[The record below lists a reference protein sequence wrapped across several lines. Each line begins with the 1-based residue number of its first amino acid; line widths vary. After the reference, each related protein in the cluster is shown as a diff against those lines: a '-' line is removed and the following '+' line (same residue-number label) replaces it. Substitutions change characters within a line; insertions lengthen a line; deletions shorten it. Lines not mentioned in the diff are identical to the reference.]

1 MAFYV
6 WPLRL
11 SLWGRLKTPVV
22 GSLSTLH
29 ELLIHCDSGSFLAPP
44 VFTLGPTQCSSLWNF
59 FIVTPSNIRKEENYE
74 QFHEVF
80 VYGPSGFRFGTGSI
94 FQSMESFH
102 KHNPQNHERKIENSG
117 FRPRR
122 FYTLGPTQYSSLWN
136 FFIDKSSVCDRSWKS
151 FSYFLYDLQ
160 GRSKSKEKFRSS
172 NKRCCFFGLLYVL
185 RFRSFH
191 PEPAYWIRSGILMKL
206 PQSSHRSLFFFQAY
220 TAFWKPLIKAREVW
234 SSYAIPRSSYQTVHP
249 FSGSAAF
256 ARNRLTES
264 EVEPS
269 FYYLCLNGKLSISK
283 RKLFKLFESPLA
295 DSRERS

>member
-1 MAFYV
+1 M
-6 WPLRL
+6 
-11 SLWGRLKTPVV
+11 K
-22 GSLSTLH
+22 
-29 ELLIHCDSGSFLAPP
+29 FLFMAPP
-44 VFTLGPTQCSSLWNF
+44 AFASGPA
-59 FIVTPSNIRKEENYE
+59 
-74 QFHEVF
+74 
-80 VYGPSGFRFGTGSI
+80 
-94 FQSMESFH
+94 
-102 KHNPQNHERKIENSG
+102 
-117 FRPRR
+117 
-122 FYTLGPTQYSSLWN
+122 QYSSLWN
-136 FFIDKSSVCDRSWKS
+136 LFISTILKIMKERLKIQASGPAGFTPWDRLNIPVCETSSSINPRFVTALEKV
-151 FSYFLYDLQ
+151 FLTFYMICKAGQNQKKNSGHQTNDVV
-160 GRSKSKEKFRSS
+160 
-172 NKRCCFFGLLYVL
+172 FFGLLYVL

-220 TAFWKPLIKAREVW
+220 TAFWKPLIKAREAW